1 MYSFKSR
8 VRFSEVDAD
17 QNMMLTSILDYFQD
31 CAVFHG
37 QNAGLDIDELN
48 RMGYAWI
55 LSSWQVIVD
64 RYPKFGEEIT
74 ISTWAYDFKDFY
86 GYRNLKIED
95 ANGEV
100 VAYANSIWIFMDIQ
114 KGRPS
119 RLPERV
125 QTAYGFDPQ
134 LPMDTAPRKIALPK
148 EMEAAA
154 SFPVHKFHIDAYQ
167 HVNNEKYVLMA
178 QEYLPTDFIVHQMRV
193 EYRKSAVYGDI
204 IYPFIQREDGKILIS
219 LADEKG
225 KAYAVVEFLQRQAD

>member
-17 QNMMLTSILDYFQD
+17 QHMMLTSILDYFQD

-37 QNAGLDIDELN
+37 ESVGLDIDELN
-48 RMGYAWI
+48 RLGYAWI
-55 LSSWQVIVD
+55 LSSWQVIVE

-74 ISTWAYDFKDFY
+74 ISTWAYDFKDFF

-95 ANGEV
+95 GDGQM
-100 VAYANSIWIFMDIQ
+100 VAYANSIWIFMDIR

-119 RLPERV
+119 RLTDQV
-125 QTAYGFDPQ
+125 KNAYGFDPQ
-134 LPMDTAPRKIALPK
+134 LPMETASRKIALPK
-148 EMEAAA
+148 ELQAEK

-178 QEYLPTDFIVHQMRV
+178 QEYLPKDFKVYQMRV
-193 EYRKSAVYGDI
+193 EYRKSAVYGDE
-204 IYPFIQREDGKILIS
+204 IYPFVKREDKKILVS
-219 LADEKG
+219 LADQAG
-225 KAYAVVEFLQRQAD
+225 KPYAVVEFLKK